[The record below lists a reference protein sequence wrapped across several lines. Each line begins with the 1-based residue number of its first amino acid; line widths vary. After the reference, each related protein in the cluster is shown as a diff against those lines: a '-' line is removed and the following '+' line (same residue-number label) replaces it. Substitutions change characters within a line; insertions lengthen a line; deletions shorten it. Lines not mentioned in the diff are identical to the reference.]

1 MFKSKSIRERNK
13 RRELCFCFVF
23 LPTEFSISELLHM
36 YVYLYMHAIHFT
48 IVFKWLS
55 RVHFSI
61 ISIFFYFLLYFVI
74 LPNLS
79 FYAFRISFFFLFF
92 FIISTRADLINEL
105 TCNLPI
111 FFATYIGNPA
121 HVLNAILTFKLTLL
135 ITLVSA
141 YISLLL

>member
-1 MFKSKSIRERNK
+1 MVIAGSFFNHQYLS
-13 RRELCFCFVF
+13 F
-23 LPTEFSISELLHM
+23 IS
-36 YVYLYMHAIHFT
+36 YYI
-48 IVFKWLS
+48 
-55 RVHFSI
+55 
-61 ISIFFYFLLYFVI
+61 LLYYRI
-74 LPNLS
+74 SL
-79 FYAFRISFFFLFF
+79 FRICFSYFFFFLFF

-111 FFATYIGNPA
+111 FFATYIGNPV

>member
-1 MFKSKSIRERNK
+1 MLL
-13 RRELCFCFVF
+13 LCFSANSFQFQNYYICMYIYICMQYILQSFLNGYRGFIFQSSVFSFIFYYILLYYRISLFMLFVF
-23 LPTEFSISELLHM
+23 L
-36 YVYLYMHAIHFT
+36 
-48 IVFKWLS
+48 
-55 RVHFSI
+55 
-61 ISIFFYFLLYFVI
+61 
-74 LPNLS
+74 
-79 FYAFRISFFFLFF
+79 FFFLFF

>member
-1 MFKSKSIRERNK
+1 MQYILQSFLNGYRGFIFQSS
-13 RRELCFCFVF
+13 VF
-23 LPTEFSISELLHM
+23 I
-36 YVYLYMHAIHFT
+36 
-48 IVFKWLS
+48 
-55 RVHFSI
+55 
-61 ISIFFYFLLYFVI
+61 FYFLLYFVI

-79 FYAFRISFFFLFF
+79 FYAFRISFFSFFF
-92 FIISTRADLINEL
+92 FIIFTRADLINEL

-111 FFATYIGNPA
+111 FFATYIGNPV

>member
-1 MFKSKSIRERNK
+1 MVIAGSFFNHQYLSFISYYILLYYRIS
-13 RRELCFCFVF
+13 LFMLFVF
-23 LPTEFSISELLHM
+23 L
-36 YVYLYMHAIHFT
+36 
-48 IVFKWLS
+48 
-55 RVHFSI
+55 
-61 ISIFFYFLLYFVI
+61 
-74 LPNLS
+74 
-79 FYAFRISFFFLFF
+79 FFFLFF

-111 FFATYIGNPA
+111 FFATYIGNPV